1 MAASSTNTKLKYY
14 SLVLLV
20 VQSTA
25 LVLIL
30 RYSRTQDVGGP
41 KYVSSTA
48 IVFSEVFK
56 LVICIGCLLW
66 ENSWKWSGLQREID
80 TNILQKPADT
90 LKVGIPALLYVIQN
104 NLLFLALSC
113 LDAAT
118 YQVTYQLK
126 VLTTAFFSVTMLG
139 KKLNGLKWISL
150 VLLMAGVA
158 LVQLPKDSGPE
169 RKDAAD
175 TSTQYLG
182 LFAIICAC
190 MTSGFAG
197 VYFEKILKGTPVS
210 LWVRNLQLAMF
221 SVVGGVFMV
230 YAYDGEA
237 IRRDGWMQGYTT
249 VTWIVVFLQASGH
262 NSPFC
267 PLTHSFCL
275 QAVSGL
281 TVALVVKFADN
292 IAKGFAASLPV
303 IFASIISWAFLNDFQ
318 PSWSFAFGA
327 SAVIGS
333 IFLYGYEPP
342 PPPELH
348 TA

>member
-1 MAASSTNTKLKYY
+1 MTGGNTNQKLKYY
-14 SLVLLV
+14 SLLLLV

-41 KYVSSTA
+41 KYLSSTA
-48 IVFSEVFK
+48 IVFSEIFK
-56 LVICIGCLLW
+56 LIICVGCLLW
-66 ENSWKWSGLQREID
+66 ESSWKFDGLLREID
-80 TNILQKPADT
+80 ANIVQKPGDT

-139 KKLNGLKWISL
+139 RKLNGLKWISL
-150 VLLMAGVA
+150 FILMAGVA
-158 LVQLPKDSGPE
+158 LVQMPKDSSTT
-169 RKDAAD
+169 KTTTDS
-175 TSTQYLG
+175 STQYLG

-190 MTSGFAG
+190 LTSGFAG
-197 VYFEKILKGTPVS
+197 VYFEKILKGTQVS
-210 LWVRNLQLAMF
+210 LWMRNFQLAMF
-221 SVVGGVFMV
+221 SVVGGIFMV

-237 IRRDGWMQGYTT
+237 VGKDGFMQGYTKI
-249 VTWIVVFLQASGH
+249 TWVVI
-262 NSPFC
+262 
-267 PLTHSFCL
+267 TL

-303 IFASIISWAFLNDFQ
+303 IFASIISWGFLNDFE
-318 PSWSFAFGA
+318 PSWSFTFGA
-327 SAVIGS
+327 GFVILS
-333 IFLYGYEPP
+333 IFLYGYEPRP
-342 PPPELH
+342 AQIH